1 MNSTAVTAAAA
12 IAAVAGAPIA
22 LDVVAQVPLY
32 MLMGGLLAGT
42 SPYVLADFVV
52 KATSMVLI
60 PVLVHEVVDVIKAI
74 S

>member
-1 MNSTAVTAAAA
+1 MNTTAAAV
-12 IAAVAGAPIA
+12 AAVAGVAGAPIA
-22 LDVVAQVPLY
+22 LDVIARVPLY
-32 MLMGGLLAGT
+32 TLMGGLLAGT